1 MKINR
6 PIFHILYNVQ
16 FPPNYFPIFPATR
29 IKTHAPLST
38 ICGRGWDKVGQ
49 RITRVTH
56 RKMIPEGNHP
66 EEEGGGGQRGKERS
80 SHRRKLRRVRCL
92 IRAYWTF
99 LWNKIW
105 PDVGGGPA
113 QVKKYL
119 WERREG
125 PSNPSSPS
133 SWFSCGRLARLVISS
148 LNQSCR
154 GPKGII
160 FIGKPIPRRS
170 VKGLQLVYTG
180 YLARLDHFLP
190 GRFFND
196 RSCIVHETSLVL
208 SYWCTP

>member
-1 MKINR
+1 
-6 PIFHILYNVQ
+6 
-16 FPPNYFPIFPATR
+16 
-29 IKTHAPLST
+29 
-38 ICGRGWDKVGQ
+38 
-49 RITRVTH
+49 
-56 RKMIPEGNHP
+56 MIPEGNHP

-180 YLARLDHFLP
+180 YLAHLDHFLP

-196 RSCIVHETSLVL
+196 RSCIVHETSSFILMHFLISRFIMIDSDCIWYWL
-208 SYWCTP
+208 SIYEKLALKDGKCKNYGIYHYIWE